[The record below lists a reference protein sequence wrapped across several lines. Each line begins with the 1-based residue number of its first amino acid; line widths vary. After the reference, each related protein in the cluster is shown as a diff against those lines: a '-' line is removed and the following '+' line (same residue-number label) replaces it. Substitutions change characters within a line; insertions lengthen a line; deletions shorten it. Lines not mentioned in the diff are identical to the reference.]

1 MNPPKGNNG
10 GNGGGQIG
18 GETERLI
25 RRLAGRRALA
35 RTAILFERIWPVLW
49 PPLGVAGLFVCA
61 ALLDLP
67 RHLPPWWHIGLL
79 AVTAALILALLA
91 RGLWHVAAPDDR
103 AADRRLELASGLS
116 HRPLQ
121 VLTDRPSGGARGP
134 DSATLALWQAHV
146 ARAVRSVRQLRV
158 GLPRPGLARRDPRA
172 LRAALVLALIAAF
185 AIAGDDASS
194 RLALAFQPMLPREA
208 PPPGTELQAWISPPA
223 YTRLAP
229 VFLKPDSG
237 TVSVPAGSRLTVN
250 ITGGTGTPML
260 SLDGRSD
267 PFRAL
272 DKGSYQSDRDLTQG
286 GHLTIRRDGRQLV
299 AWDLAVVADQSPTA
313 QWAENPGRASGSQQ
327 TRLPWLASD
336 DYGVVS
342 LQAELRLRERPD
354 APPLVVSIPLPGGTP
369 RSAHGVSQQDL
380 TAHPWAG
387 LPVTGRLVARDAI
400 NQAGTSRD
408 AEFVLPER
416 PFENPVA
423 RALMAIRRGL
433 SLHPDDRDPAVNGL
447 DALLMKPDAFGG
459 DYSAY
464 LNLGAIYYLLERN
477 KAPEAIGEAQ
487 QQMWELAL
495 HLEEG
500 QTERT
505 AQALEEARQA
515 ARDALDKAIREPTDA
530 NREALEQRLKELEE
544 AIERHLQALAEQAR
558 RNNEEMPFDP
568 NAQHLTNRDLDKLA
582 DQAREAAREGRMQ
595 DAQQRMA
602 ELERMLDKLRNARAE
617 HGREGERAE
626 SQRRRGR
633 QQMGAVQDM
642 IGRQGGLLDH
652 SQGRH
657 DEATRFRGNRAP
669 AESAEEGAQREAD
682 RRVQQALRRSLGEL
696 MQQFG
701 DLTGQ
706 VPPSLGEAD
715 TAMRDAARQLAEGN
729 DAGAGDAEQKAIE
742 ALQKGGREMGQ
753 AMAKQ
758 FGQQNGQ
765 DGSEQEG
772 DGDGPMG
779 LTLHDGQGDEQGN
792 GYRHGPPP
800 GRAQSG
806 RDPLGR
812 RYGQGSSGADES
824 ADVTVPE
831 ERERQRT
838 QAIQEELRHRGAERE
853 RPQMELDYI
862 DRLLKQF

>member
-1 MNPPKGNNG
+1 MNAPRGPVGD
-10 GNGGGQIG
+10 Q
-18 GETERLI
+18 TQRLL
-25 RRLAGRRALA
+25 RRLAGWRALA
-35 RTAILFERIWPVLW
+35 RGALLFERLWPALW
-49 PPLGVAGLFVCA
+49 PPLGIAGLFICA

-67 RHLPPWWHIGLL
+67 HFLPSWWHVALL
-79 AVTAALILALLA
+79 VITAALILGLLV
-91 RGLWHVAAPDDR
+91 RGLSHITVPDES
-103 AADRRLELASGLS
+103 AADRRLERASGLP
-116 HRPLQ
+116 HRPLL
-121 VLTDRPSGGARGP
+121 VLTDRPAAGARGP
-134 DSATLALWQAHV
+134 DSASIALWQAHL
-146 ARAVRSVRQLRV
+146 ARAVHSVRRLRV

-172 LRAALVLALIAAF
+172 LRAALLLALISAL
-185 AIAGDDASS
+185 AIAGDDAPS
-194 RLALAFQPMLPREA
+194 RLALAFQPMLPREN
-208 PPPGTELQAWISPPA
+208 PPPATELQAWITPPA
-223 YTRLAP
+223 YTGVAP
-229 VFLKPDSG
+229 IFLKPGAG
-237 TVSVPAGSRLTVN
+237 TVSVPTGARLTVSV
-250 ITGGTGTPML
+250 TGGTSTPTL
-260 SLDGRSD
+260 ALGGRSD

-272 DKGSYQSDRDLTQG
+272 DKASFQADRELTQG
-286 GHLTIRRDGRQLV
+286 GHLIIRRDGRQLA
-299 AWDLAVVADQSPTA
+299 AWDLAVVADQPPTA
-313 QWAENPGRASGSQQ
+313 QWSENPGRAAGSQQ
-327 TRLPWLASD
+327 TRLPWRASD

-342 LQAELRLRERPD
+342 LQTELRLRDRPG

-369 RSAHGVSQQDL
+369 KSAHGVGQQDL

-387 LPVTGRLVARDAI
+387 LPVIGRLVARDAI
-400 NQAGTSRD
+400 NQTGISTD

-416 PFENPVA
+416 PFKNPVA

-433 SLHPDDRDPAVNGL
+433 SLHPEDRDPAVNGL
-447 DALLMKPDAFGG
+447 DALLMKPEAIGN
-459 DYSAY
+459 DYGAY
-464 LNLGAIYYLLERN
+464 LNLSAIYYLLEHD
-477 KAPEAIGEAQ
+477 KAPEAIGAAQ
-487 QQMWELAL
+487 QQMWQLAL

-505 AQALEEARQA
+505 AQALEQARQA
-515 ARDALDKAIREPTDA
+515 ARDALDKAIHEPTDA
-530 NREALEQRLKELEE
+530 NRQALEQRLKELQE
-544 AIERHLQALAEQAR
+544 AIERHLQALAEEAR
-558 RNNEEMPFDP
+558 RNGEEMPYDP
-568 NAQHLTNRDLDKLA
+568 DAQHLTNRDLDKLA

-602 ELERMLDKLRNARAE
+602 ELERMLDKLRNARAQ
-617 HGREGERAE
+617 HGREGEQAE
-626 SQRRRGR
+626 QQQRRRGR

-652 SQGRH
+652 SQSRAG
-657 DEATRFRGNRAP
+657 EATRFRGNQPPSQP
-669 AESAEEGAQREAD
+669 ADEGAQREAD

-715 TAMRDAARQLAEGN
+715 TAMREAGRQLGDGN
-729 DAGAGDAEQKAIE
+729 DAGAQASEQKAIE

-758 FGQQNGQ
+758 FGQQNGE

-779 LTLHDGQGDEQGN
+779 LTLHDGQGDDQDN
-792 GYRHGPPP
+792 GYRQGSPP
-800 GRAQSG
+800 GRSQAG

-812 RYGQGSSGADES
+812 RYGQGSSGADEN

-838 QAIQEELRHRGAERE
+838 QAIQEELRRRGASRE